1 LKKFKWLLVLTV
13 LLASSVSVNSQ
24 VLSKNAELSLITC
37 SPGSELYSI
46 FGHSAIRVYDSTT
59 NTDLIFNYGVF
70 DFSTPNFYW
79 KFVRGKLR
87 YQLAI
92 QDMDRFL
99 QEYRMEGR
107 SVKEEKFLLTERE
120 KNRMISFLRRN
131 YLPENRYYLYD
142 FFYNNCSTKIWD
154 VLKSQV
160 DSKLEF
166 DTSVYAP
173 RSFRDLMS
181 PYLETVPWARL
192 GIDILLGV
200 PADKIAT
207 FPQQMYLPDYLSRNM
222 SHTLRSNGVSGQEK
236 VLGAENVIVK
246 RNPELSN
253 FNTPAV
259 GPIVAGWL
267 LLIVVIVLTLFG
279 GVKGRKWFDGIF
291 ITILGLLG
299 VVLIFMWTA
308 TNHQQMDWNL
318 NILWA
323 NPVGLAFTWFL
334 LRNKMRSA
342 SWVYGILM
350 VISILTLI
358 FWQLIPQDLNQALV
372 PLVLAIALRGSD
384 HFLPLYSQSFHLERL
399 REKFSTK
406 KASG

>member
-1 LKKFKWLLVLTV
+1 MQRFKWLLVLTV
-13 LLASSVSVNSQ
+13 LLTSNITVNSQ
-24 VLSKNAELSLITC
+24 SLSKNAELSLITC

-70 DFSTPNFYW
+70 DFSTSNFYW
-79 KFVRGKLR
+79 KFIRGKLR

-92 QDMDRFL
+92 QDMERFL
-99 QEYRMEGR
+99 QEYRREGR
-107 SVKEEKFLLTERE
+107 SVKEEEFLLTQTE
-120 KNRMISFLRRN
+120 KSQMISFLRRN

-160 DSKLEF
+160 DGKLEF
-166 DTSVYAP
+166 DTSIYSP
-173 RSFRDLMS
+173 RSFRDLMY

-200 PADKIAT
+200 PADKISS

-222 SHTLRSNGVSGQEK
+222 SHTLRSNAVGSQRK
-236 VLGAENVIVK
+236 VLGPEHVIIE
-246 RNPELSN
+246 RNPERSN
-253 FNTPAV
+253 FNTHAV
-259 GPIVAGWL
+259 GPVFAGWL
-267 LLIVVIVLTLFG
+267 LFFAVLALTVFAG
-279 GVKGRKWFDGIF
+279 AKGRKWFDGVF

-323 NPVGLAFTWFL
+323 NPIGLVFTWFL
-334 LRNKMRSA
+334 LKNKLRSA
-342 SWVYGILM
+342 SWIYGILM
-350 VISILTLI
+350 VISFFTLL
-358 FWQLIPQDLNQALV
+358 FWQLIPQDFNQALIPV
-372 PLVLAIALRGSD
+372 VLTIALRGAD
-384 HFLPLYSQSFHLERL
+384 HFLPLYTQSFHPDRL
-399 REKFSTK
+399 RAKFRKT
-406 KASG
+406 AI

>member
-1 LKKFKWLLVLTV
+1 MKRIKWLLVLTA
-13 LLASSVSVNSQ
+13 LLASNVSVNSQ
-24 VLSKNAELSLITC
+24 TLSKNAELSLITC

-46 FGHSAIRVYDSTT
+46 FGHSAIRLYDSTT

-79 KFVRGKLR
+79 KFIRGNLQ

-92 QDMDRFL
+92 QDIDRFL

-120 KNRMISFLRRN
+120 KSGMISFLRRN

-154 VLKSQV
+154 VLKSQI

-166 DTSVYAP
+166 DTSVYSP
-173 RSFRDLMS
+173 PSFRDLLY

-200 PADKIAT
+200 PADKIAS
-207 FPQQMYLPDYLSRNM
+207 FSQQMYLPDYLSRNM
-222 SHTLRSNGVSGQEK
+222 SHTLRSNGVNGQEK
-236 VLGAENVIVK
+236 ILGPEHVIIE
-246 RNPELSN
+246 RNPERSK

-259 GPIVAGWL
+259 GPVLAGWL
-267 LLIVVIVLTLFG
+267 FFLAVLALTLFA
-279 GVKGRKWFDGIF
+279 GVRGRKWFDGIF
-291 ITILGLLG
+291 ITLLGLLG

-323 NPVGLAFTWFL
+323 NPVGLTFTWFL
-334 LRNKMRSA
+334 LRNKLRNA
-342 SWVYGILM
+342 SCIYGILM
-350 VISILTLI
+350 VISILTLL
-358 FWQLIPQDLNQALV
+358 FWQLIPQDFNQALIPV
-372 PLVLAIALRGSD
+372 VLTIALRGAD
-384 HFLPLYSQSFHLERL
+384 HFLPLYSQSFHPDRL
-399 REKFSTK
+399 REKFRTL
-406 KASG
+406 AL